1 MGILSQQLLKPTQG
15 VNILLFACDFIFY
28 IFTKDIFSFSMFLV
42 SAKLLNVIT
51 SSFTGIKSR
60 MNHKPIKTACLF
72 ADYIQ
77 FILRRKPGL
86 LFLFNSINSQNP
98 SAALWNLG
106 TINWM
111 IFQYD
116 RQEMLACTS
125 ISSSPR
131 RDCWTWLYKKKL
143 FSP

>member
-1 MGILSQQLLKPTQG
+1 
-15 VNILLFACDFIFY
+15 
-28 IFTKDIFSFSMFLV
+28 MFLV

-51 SSFTGIKSR
+51 SSFIGIKSQ

-86 LFLFNSINSQNP
+86 LFLFNSINSQSP
-98 SAALWNLG
+98 YAALWNLG
-106 TINWM
+106 TINQM

-116 RQEMLACTS
+116 RQEMLACTAF
-125 ISSSPR
+125 SSSPR
-131 RDCWTWLYKKKL
+131 RNCWTWLYKKKKKNYSL
-143 FSP
+143 PNNSKGLGERGLEVYKKRMN

>member
-1 MGILSQQLLKPTQG
+1 
-15 VNILLFACDFIFY
+15 
-28 IFTKDIFSFSMFLV
+28 MFLV

-106 TINWM
+106 TIN
-111 IFQYD
+111 
-116 RQEMLACTS
+116 
-125 ISSSPR
+125 
-131 RDCWTWLYKKKL
+131 
-143 FSP
+143 